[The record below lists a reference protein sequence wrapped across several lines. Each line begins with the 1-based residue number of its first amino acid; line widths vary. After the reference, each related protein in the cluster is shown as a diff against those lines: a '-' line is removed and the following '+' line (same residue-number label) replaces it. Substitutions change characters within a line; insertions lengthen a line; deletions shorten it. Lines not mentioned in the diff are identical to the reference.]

1 MLYLYIYTELYAHA
15 DEWKWNRAAAE
26 TPPYSRRGSP
36 SRKHIFLQSFL
47 TEKKKKKKKK
57 QGGQKKKKIK

>member
-15 DEWKWNRAAAE
+15 DEWKRNRAAAE

-47 TEKKKKKKKK
+47 TEKKKKKK

>member
-47 TEKKKKKKKK
+47 TEKKKKK
-57 QGGQKKKKIK
+57 QGGQKEKKKIK

>member
-15 DEWKWNRAAAE
+15 DEWKRNRAAAE

-47 TEKKKKKKKK
+47 TEKKKKK
-57 QGGQKKKKIK
+57 QGGQKEKKKIK